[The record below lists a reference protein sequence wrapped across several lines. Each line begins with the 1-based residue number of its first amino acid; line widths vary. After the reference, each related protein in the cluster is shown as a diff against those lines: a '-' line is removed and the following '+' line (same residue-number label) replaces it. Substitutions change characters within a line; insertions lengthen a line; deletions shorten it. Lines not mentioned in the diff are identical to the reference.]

1 MKIKVVKK
9 TKTKIIKKSKR
20 KIKNSN
26 QLELIF
32 KEEINKNI
40 KDNSKNLYFNY
51 NNSVNSISRIF
62 LSSFALISFFYIMP
76 LLINFAEKNFNTK
89 EFNNNSKKILAYTL
103 NNQNQAKENV
113 EIKNEEDLLIDIFS
127 LNDLESDTVRLSAS
141 TIKQLFEDTDYNLKD
156 VREKKLVK
164 PVALTLLPQEIKMIE
179 NTKKRKEFFIQII
192 LPLIIKENNNIRT
205 DRKSLFKIINKN
217 NNTALEKQWLEKKY
231 KQYGVTS
238 GDLSSLKIRMDEI
251 PVSLA
256 IAQAA
261 KETGWGTS
269 RFAQEGNALFGQWTW
284 SGEGLKPKEAKD
296 GENHKVMK
304 FNVLQASVRAY
315 QRNLN
320 THSTY
325 RDFRK
330 ARAQLRDMGK
340 PLDSLELSK
349 YLNKYAETGNQYVE
363 VLKKII
369 IQNKLK
375 DFDDAKLLPSS
386 VDLES
391 LI

>member
-9 TKTKIIKKSKR
+9 PKTKIIKKTKK

-32 KEEINKNI
+32 KDNKNKNI
-40 KDNSKNLYFNY
+40 KNHNKDLSFNY
-51 NNSVNSISRIF
+51 SNTVNSISRIF

-76 LLINFAEKNFNTK
+76 LFISFTENNFNTK
-89 EFNNNSKKILAYTL
+89 EFKNNSKKILAYTL
-103 NNQNQAKENV
+103 NKQNENKENTKSQR
-113 EIKNEEDLLIDIFS
+113 EDDLLIDIFS

-141 TIKQLFEDTDYNLKD
+141 TIKQLFEDTDYNLQD
-156 VREKKLVK
+156 VRKKKLVK

-179 NTKKRKEFFIQII
+179 NTKKRKEFFIQIV
-192 LPLIIKENNNIRT
+192 LPLIIKENSNIRI
-205 DRKSLFKIINKN
+205 DRKNLFKIINKS
-217 NNTALEKQWLEKKY
+217 NNTNLEKQWLGKKY
-231 KQYGVTS
+231 KQYGVVP

-284 SGEGLKPKEAKD
+284 SGEGLKPKEAKA
-296 GENHKVMK
+296 GEGHKVMK

-325 RDFRK
+325 RDFRR
-330 ARAQLRDMGK
+330 ARAELRDLGK
-340 PLDSLELSK
+340 PL
-349 YLNKYAETGNQYVE
+349 G
-363 VLKKII
+363 
-369 IQNKLK
+369 
-375 DFDDAKLLPSS
+375 
-386 VDLES
+386 
-391 LI
+391 

>member
-9 TKTKIIKKSKR
+9 PKTKIIKKTKK

-32 KEEINKNI
+32 KDNKNNNI
-40 KDNSKNLYFNY
+40 KNQNKDLSFNY
-51 NNSVNSISRIF
+51 SNTVNSISRLF

-76 LLINFAEKNFNTK
+76 LFISFTENNFNTK
-89 EFNNNSKKILAYTL
+89 EFKNNSKKILAYTL
-103 NNQNQAKENV
+103 DKQNENKENTKSQR
-113 EIKNEEDLLIDIFS
+113 EDDLLIDIFS

-141 TIKQLFEDTDYNLKD
+141 TIKQLFEDTDYNLQD
-156 VREKKLVK
+156 VRKKKLVK

-179 NTKKRKEFFIQII
+179 NTKKRKEFFIQIV
-192 LPLIIKENNNIRT
+192 LPLIIKENSNIRI
-205 DRKSLFKIINKN
+205 DRKNLFKIINKS
-217 NNTALEKQWLEKKY
+217 NNTNLEKQWLEKKY
-231 KQYGVTS
+231 KQYGVVL

-284 SGEGLKPKEAKD
+284 SGEGLKPKEAKA
-296 GENHKVMK
+296 GEGHKVMK

-320 THSTY
+320 THST
-325 RDFRK
+325 
-330 ARAQLRDMGK
+330 
-340 PLDSLELSK
+340 
-349 YLNKYAETGNQYVE
+349 
-363 VLKKII
+363 
-369 IQNKLK
+369 
-375 DFDDAKLLPSS
+375 
-386 VDLES
+386 
-391 LI
+391 